1 MATQA
6 NRQSAGAAQEVRLP
20 VVLMVDDEPVNL
32 EVLAGMLSHRTDL
45 RLLRATDGQEAVE
58 CVARERVD
66 LILMDVLMP
75 GLDGNQATRQIKERN
90 DGRYIPVLFVTALD
104 DDEEMARC
112 IDAGGDD
119 FITKPV
125 RRIQLNA
132 RVDAWL
138 RVSHVYKTLSD
149 QRDVLDAYQRRTEI
163 DQWIA
168 REVMQRAT
176 ASELLSFD
184 GLRSCYWP
192 AEILSGDMLLAQ
204 QAPDQRCFFLLG
216 DFTGH
221 GIAASIGTVP
231 TADRFH
237 EEVGRGAAAE
247 EVLRAIN
254 RNLYDQLPTNLFMA
268 ACLLVYDPR
277 DESLGVWNGGMP
289 GLLYREADGDTGHIV
304 STHLPLGIKPEL
316 GAGEVVTIP
325 TPEWIWALSDGA
337 LEARDGTGD
346 AFTEERA
353 STVLLERGLAG
364 LETELS
370 AFQEG
375 AQDDITMLEVCT
387 PRLRAALAEQGAPQT
402 MPDWSLTLNL
412 DAPALRKLSPL
423 QPVAAAV
430 AEMQGLDAEARQ
442 RIMTVITEMFTNSL
456 EHGVLGLDSG
466 LKSTP
471 EGFCAYY
478 EQREKAIAGLED
490 GSIRIELELHSQ
502 SASACLGIRMTD
514 SGYGFDHE
522 RFLAKL
528 STPDPG
534 TESALSGRGIRLL
547 LNTCESLAYR
557 GRGNRVEARLRLP
570 H

>member
-1 MATQA
+1 MATQGNDPTPRA
-6 NRQSAGAAQEVRLP
+6 AEGAQLP
-20 VVLMVDDEPVNL
+20 VVLLVDDEPVNL
-32 EVLAGMLSHRTDL
+32 QVLAGMLGHRTDL

-58 CVARERVD
+58 CVAHERVD
-66 LILMDVLMP
+66 LILMDVLMS
-75 GLDGNQATRQIKERN
+75 GMDGNQATRRIKERT
-90 DGRYIPVLFVTALD
+90 DGRYVPVLFVTALE

-125 RRIQLNA
+125 RRTQLNA

-138 RVSHVYKTLSD
+138 RLSHVYRTLRE
-149 QRDVLDAYQRRTEI
+149 QRDALDAYQRRTEI

-176 ASELLSFD
+176 ASELLRFD

-237 EEVGRGAAAE
+237 EEVGRGAGAE

-277 DESLGVWNGGMP
+277 DDSLDVWNGGMP
-289 GLLYREADGDTGHIV
+289 GVLYQEADGQTGHIV

-316 GAGEVVTIP
+316 GAGEVVNIP
-325 TPEWIWALSDGA
+325 APERIWALSDGA
-337 LEARDGTGD
+337 LEARDAGGD
-346 AFTEERA
+346 AFTEARTA
-353 STVLLERGLAG
+353 TVLLDQGLAG
-364 LETELS
+364 LEADLS

-375 AQDDITMLEVCT
+375 AGDDITMLEICT

-402 MPDWSLTLNL
+402 MPDWSLVLNL
-412 DAPALRKLSPL
+412 DAPALRKISPL

-430 AEMQGLDAEARQ
+430 AEMEGLSSDARQ

-466 LKSTP
+466 LKGTP
-471 EGFCAYY
+471 DGFGDYY
-478 EQREKAIAGLED
+478 DRRQNALATLEY
-490 GSIRIELELHSQ
+490 GFIRIELELHSQ
-502 SASACLGIRMTD
+502 SDGACLGIRMTD
-514 SGYGFDHE
+514 SGHGFDHE
-522 RFLAKL
+522 RLLARL
-528 STPDPG
+528 DTADP
-534 TESALSGRGIRLL
+534 SRQAALSGRGIPLL
-547 LNTCESLAYR
+547 LNTCESLTYR
-557 GRGNRVEARLRLP
+557 GRGNRIEARLRLP